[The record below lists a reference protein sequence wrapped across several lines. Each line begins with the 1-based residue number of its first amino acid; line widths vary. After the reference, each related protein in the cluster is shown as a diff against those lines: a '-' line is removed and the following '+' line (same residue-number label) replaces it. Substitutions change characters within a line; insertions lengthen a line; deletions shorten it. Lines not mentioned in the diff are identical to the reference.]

1 LNTSSYRTME
11 KKRCGWCK
19 WNILYK
25 KYHDQEW
32 GVPTFK
38 DKILFEFLLLETFQV
53 GLSWITILKKRNN
66 FKKAFDYFDYNKIS
80 KYDFKKEEK
89 LLNDPSIIRNQSKIK
104 ASINN
109 SKSFIKIK
117 ESKGSF
123 SNYIW
128 DFISG
133 EPIVNSFQKLNE
145 VPAYTVLSEKISTD
159 LKQKGFR
166 FVGPTVVYSF
176 MQATGMVN
184 DHLESC
190 FRHSEVILKR

>member
-1 LNTSSYRTME
+1 MG
-11 KKRCGWCK
+11 KKRCGWCEG
-19 WNILYK
+19 NALYT
-25 KYHDQEW
+25 KYHDHEW
-32 GVPTFK
+32 GVPTFS
-38 DKILFEFLLLETFQV
+38 DKILFEFLILETFQV

-66 FKKAFDYFDYNKIS
+66 FKKSFDYFDYNKIS
-80 KYDFKKEEK
+80 KYDLNKEEK
-89 LLNDPSIIRNQSKIK
+89 LLNDTSIIRNQSKIK

-117 ESKGSF
+117 ESMGSF

-133 EPIVNSFQKLNE
+133 EPIINSFQKLNE
-145 VPAYTVLSEKISTD
+145 IPAHTVLSEKISKD
-159 LKQKGFR
+159 LKQKGFK
-166 FVGPTVVYSF
+166 FVGPTVVYSY
-176 MQATGMVN
+176 MQAIGMVN

>member
-1 LNTSSYRTME
+1 MK
-11 KKRCGWCK
+11 KKRCGWCEG
-19 WNILYK
+19 NALYT

-32 GVPTFK
+32 GVPTFN
-38 DKILFEFLLLETFQV
+38 DKILFEFLILETFQV

-66 FKKAFDYFDYNKIS
+66 FKKSFDYFDYNKIS

-89 LLNDPSIIRNQSKIK
+89 LLNDTSIIRNKSKIK

-117 ESKGSF
+117 ESMGSF

-133 EPIVNSFQKLNE
+133 EPIINSFQKLNE
-145 VPAYTVLSEKISTD
+145 IPAYTVLSEKISKD
-159 LKQKGFR
+159 LKQKGFK
-166 FVGPTVVYSF
+166 FVGPTVVYSY
-176 MQATGMVN
+176 MQAIGMVN

>member
-1 LNTSSYRTME
+1 M
-11 KKRCGWCK
+11 
-19 WNILYK
+19 
-25 KYHDQEW
+25 
-32 GVPTFK
+32 
-38 DKILFEFLLLETFQV
+38 FEFLLLETFQV

>member
-1 LNTSSYRTME
+1 ME
-11 KKRCGWCK
+11 KKRCGWCEG
-19 WNILYK
+19 NALYT

-32 GVPTFK
+32 GVPTFN
-38 DKILFEFLLLETFQV
+38 DKILFEFLILETFQV

-66 FKKAFDYFDYNKIS
+66 FKKSFDYFDYNKIS
-80 KYDFKKEEK
+80 KYDMNKEEK
-89 LLNDPSIIRNQSKIK
+89 LLNDTSIIRNQSKIK

-117 ESKGSF
+117 ESMGSF

-133 EPIVNSFQKLNE
+133 EPIINSFQKLNE
-145 VPAYTVLSEKISTD
+145 IPAYTVLSEKISKD
-159 LKQKGFR
+159 LKQKGFS
-166 FVGPTVVYSF
+166 FVGPTVVYSY
-176 MQATGMVN
+176 MQAIGMVN

-190 FRHSEVILKR
+190 FRYSEVILKR

>member
-1 LNTSSYRTME
+1 MKE
-11 KKRCGWCK
+11 KRCGWCK
-19 WNILYK
+19 GNTLYK

-53 GLSWITILKKRNN
+53 GLSWVTILKKRNN
-66 FKKAFDYFDYNKIS
+66 FKKAFDNFDYNKIS
-80 KYDFKKEEK
+80 RYDFKKEEK
-89 LLNDPSIIRNQSKIK
+89 LLNDRSIIRNQSKIK

-117 ESKGSF
+117 ESQGSF

-145 VPAYTVLSEKISTD
+145 IPAYTVLSEKISTD
-159 LKQKGFR
+159 LKHKGFR

>member
-1 LNTSSYRTME
+1 ME
-11 KKRCGWCK
+11 KKRCGWCEG
-19 WNILYK
+19 NALYT

-32 GVPTFK
+32 GVPTFN
-38 DKILFEFLLLETFQV
+38 DRILFEFLILETFQV

-66 FKKAFDYFDYNKIS
+66 FKKSFDYFDYNKIS
-80 KYDFKKEEK
+80 KYDFNKEEK
-89 LLNDPSIIRNQSKIK
+89 LINDTSIIRNKSKIK

-117 ESKGSF
+117 ESMGSF

-133 EPIVNSFQKLNE
+133 EPIINSFQKLNE
-145 VPAYTVLSEKISTD
+145 IPAYTVLSEKISKD

-166 FVGPTVVYSF
+166 FVGPTVVYSY